1 MKMLL
6 FAKRNIKEM
15 LRDPLTLAMGL
26 GFPVILLLLLS
37 AIQASIPVPLF
48 EIQHLTP
55 GMIVFGLSF
64 LTLFTSLTVAKDRS
78 SSFLRRLYTT
88 PLRAVDFILGYT
100 LPSLPLALCQGVA
113 CYLVALALGLAP
125 SVNILFCLLFQLIF
139 ALPFIGFGLIFGTLL
154 NEKQVGGIAGAL
166 FTNVTAFLSGAWFD
180 LTLVGGGFL
189 AVAEALPFV
198 HATEIGRAILLSE
211 YAAILPH
218 LPFILI
224 YGAITIAVAVLL
236 FLRQMKSE

>member
-6 FAKRNIKEM
+6 FAKRNVKEM
-15 LRDPLTLAMGL
+15 LRDPLTLSMGL
-26 GFPVILLLLLS
+26 GFPIVLLLLLS

-55 GMIVFGLSF
+55 GIIVFGLSF
-64 LTLFTSLTVAKDRS
+64 TTLFTSLTVAKDRG

-100 LPSLPLALCQGVA
+100 LPALPLALFQGIA
-113 CYLVALALGLAP
+113 CYLFALFLGLSP
-125 SVNILFCLLFQLIF
+125 SVNILFCLLIQPIF

-166 FTNVTAFLSGAWFD
+166 FTNLTAFLSGAWFD
-180 LTLVGGGFL
+180 LTLVGGVFL
-189 AVAEALPFV
+189 AVAEVLPFV
-198 HATEIGRAILLSE
+198 HAVEIGRALLLSD

-224 YGAITIAVAVLL
+224 YGVATVAVAVLF
-236 FLRQMKSE
+236 FLRQMKNE